1 MKETL
6 SIKVTPGLKKYLRE
20 QAEAKRVKPADYMLA
35 CLLKGAA
42 VLEHRTGRDL
52 IQSIGRANSAENIE
66 EMREGYRED
75 RDSANGEMDEVIKV
89 PDEYDL
95 SLIVEE
101 IDFINP
107 TDPDAIVRFRDAKQK
122 KQAIIDAVTK
132 ALDGEDIRKE
142 VGDE

>member
-1 MKETL
+1 MKGTL

-20 QAEAKRVKPADYMLA
+20 QAETKQVKPADYMLA

-42 VLEHRTGRDL
+42 MLEHRTGEHL
-52 IQSIGRANSAENIE
+52 IQSIGRANSAEDIE

-75 RDSANGEMDEVIKV
+75 RDSANVERAEVVTV

-95 SLIVEE
+95 SLVVEE

-107 TDPDAIVRFRDAKQK
+107 TDPDAIARFRDAKQK

-132 ALDGEDIRKE
+132 ALDGKDIQKE
-142 VGDE
+142 EGDE